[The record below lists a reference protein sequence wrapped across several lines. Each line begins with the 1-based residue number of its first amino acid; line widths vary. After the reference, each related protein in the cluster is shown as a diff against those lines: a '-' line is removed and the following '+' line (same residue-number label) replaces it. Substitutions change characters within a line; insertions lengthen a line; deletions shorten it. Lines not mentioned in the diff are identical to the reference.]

1 MLFSYKWLSDIAI
14 ANELIYCT
22 HKTQDFIYSSYIY
35 LLMSSNMNHKCV
47 CIINFLVVAQNFIKI
62 WVNNLD
68 KLVNSEKFI
77 FTFWK
82 LVFSEEDVSVD

>member
-1 MLFSYKWLSDIAI
+1 
-14 ANELIYCT
+14 
-22 HKTQDFIYSSYIY
+22 
-35 LLMSSNMNHKCV
+35 MNHKCA